1 MKKTLKG
8 LCAVAFAFVL
18 LLGLTG
24 CGEEKTNNGG
34 GNNDGGNQQQEQGGN
49 ETNTLAGHLKKYGLT
64 ENDIKPSGATIE
76 WNESSKDIKVI
87 VGSSQDSTAKET
99 FVTKVFNATKT
110 IADGGKNLK
119 TEMKNNDYPEISI
132 TDFTF
137 SRFQFSWL
145 YRYNGNQQI
154 VNVTYSDGAYTIN
167 FVSM

>member
-1 MKKTLKG
+1 MKKKFLIC
-8 LCAVAFAFVL
+8 LLAVVMCFA
-18 LLGLTG
+18 LTG
-24 CGEEKTNNGG
+24 CGEEKNNNGAGNNNGG
-34 GNNDGGNQQQEQGGN
+34 SKQQEQSGN

-64 ENDIKPSGATIE
+64 ENDIKPSGATVE

-87 VGSSQDSTAKET
+87 VGSSQDSAAKET
-99 FVTKVFNATKT
+99 FVTKVFNATKA

-137 SRFQFSWL
+137 SRFHFSWL

>member
-1 MKKTLKG
+1 MKKKLLIG
-8 LCAVAFAFVL
+8 LLAVIMCFA
-18 LLGLTG
+18 LTG

-34 GNNDGGNQQQEQGGN
+34 GNNNGRSGQQEQGGN
-49 ETNTLAGHLKKYGLT
+49 ETNTLASHLKKYGLT
-64 ENDIKPSGATIE
+64 ENDIKPSGTTVE

-99 FVTKVFNATKT
+99 FVTKVFNATKA